1 MEKAEDDIQKLDEEI
16 KRLNEEK
23 DEQKRNYARLV
34 QKLNA
39 DKAQG
44 AEQLRASM
52 QNTEQAVAK
61 SQRLEN
67 QVSQLKQQLDNAQNS
82 YLGFVE
88 WTEVQPILDRI
99 RGLMSTGDMTLND
112 ISALEN
118 RYGRKQL
125 PGDGVIQ
132 APWLNP
138 PAPFGTMDP
147 TSLSG
152 FPIPN
157 NFALSSQ
164 QMPQQQMPML
174 SGQYTSLS

>member
-1 MEKAEDDIQKLDEEI
+1 
-16 KRLNEEK
+16 
-23 DEQKRNYARLV
+23 
-34 QKLNA
+34 
-39 DKAQG
+39 
-44 AEQLRASM
+44 M

-61 SQRLEN
+61 SQKLET
-67 QVSQLKQQLDNAQNS
+67 QVSQLKQQLDSAQNS

-88 WTEVQPILDRI
+88 WSDVQPIFDRI
-99 RGLMSTGDMTLND
+99 RGLMSTGDMTLSD
-112 ISALEN
+112 INALEN
-118 RYGRKQL
+118 RHGRKQL

-147 TSLSG
+147 NLSG

-164 QMPQQQMPML
+164 QIPQQQMPQQQMPLL
-174 SGQYTSLS
+174 SSQYAPLS